1 MKFICCL
8 LAVDDVARSRRFYE
22 EILGQKVKMD
32 FGENITFEG
41 DFALHKAAHYRQLID
56 GKEIC
61 FGGNTGEL
69 YFEDNALEDLASRL
83 EAEGVALVHPLREQ
97 PWRQQVIRF
106 YDPDRHIIE
115 VGESMEHLVQRL
127 KAEGMSQEE
136 ILGAT
141 GLPEA
146 FVAHC
151 LQSAAE
157 GGA

>member
-1 MKFICCL
+1 MKYICCL
-8 LAVDDVARSRRFYE
+8 LAVNDLARSRRFYE
-22 EILGQKVKMD
+22 EILGQKVRMD

-56 GKEIC
+56 GKEIQ
-61 FGGNTGEL
+61 FGGHSGEL
-69 YFEDNALEDLASRL
+69 YFEDNDLKALATRL
-83 EAEGVALVHPLREQ
+83 EAEGVSLVHPLREQ

-127 KAEGMSQEE
+127 KGEGMDPEE
-136 ILGAT
+136 IMAAT

-151 LQSAAE
+151 LNAAA